1 MCVPR
6 CWRTGLSWVSQGNC
20 PSCQGRAFHYYGTGW
35 LKDAS
40 NGESGVTSYTY
51 DNAGNVKTR
60 TDNRNIVTTYSY
72 DALNRLTAKQYS
84 DGVTPTVGLAYDG
97 SGNVAYGKGHLV
109 WMSDGTSATTFAN
122 FDALGRVTQSY
133 QQMAGQTYNFGYNWN
148 LANGLTSETY
158 PSGRVLTTT
167 YDAAN
172 RPQAVSGTLG
182 SLTTAYASG
191 VSYAPHGGPAK
202 YEFGNHIWRTFTYS
216 SRLQPNCWWDAVNDS
231 PSAYLL
237 TLCPG
242 WGTTNNNGT
251 LQSMT
256 VQAGGPG
263 PLSSLPTFSTNYSYD
278 NVNRVSSASD
288 SGGWSRSFHYDQ
300 YGNLWTTGA
309 SGTPISGLMPTANVY
324 NGNNQITGNAYDGA
338 GNLTA
343 LGTYTLVYDAEN
355 RLTQA
360 TDAPSAGGGSVQYF
374 YDAVGQRVMKQ
385 FAGGARTVYV
395 YDALGQMA
403 AEYSSAA
410 ADTVTPACGTCYLT
424 TDHLGSTRLV
434 TDADGNVVA
443 RHDYLPFGEEVPA
456 GSAGRTGQWGAFDSV
471 SQKFTGQERDSE
483 TGLDFFQARH
493 FSNVLGRFLSADPGN
508 AGANLYDPQTW
519 NAYAYVRNNP
529 LALVD
534 PSGMD
539 ATDPGDDCFSDPTCG
554 GGGWWNFPP
563 IDFPWPTSMPIP
575 PPPPQPSPT
584 VIQNAGGVY
593 GQGQWGSYPNDG
605 ETLGLPPG
613 MSVPGPLSPQALLN
627 LWDWDCSSGVCV
639 PGFAGNDFAPHRA
652 GNAEPTTLN
661 LNIDVKGLLRIAGT
675 AICGSHRSTGEQV
688 FRSVRNGAAKGIV
701 GGALN
706 GAGAPAIPLLIPN
719 IMGSLELGA
728 EAGVVGG
735 PIGAVT
741 GALIGGAAC
750 AASGVVIGLAKSAAC
765 NAAGF

>member
-1 MCVPR
+1 M
-6 CWRTGLSWVSQGNC
+6 
-20 PSCQGRAFHYYGTGW
+20 
-35 LKDAS
+35 
-40 NGESGVTSYTY
+40 
-51 DNAGNVKTR
+51 
-60 TDNRNIVTTYSY
+60 
-72 DALNRLTAKQYS
+72 
-84 DGVTPTVGLAYDG
+84 TPTVGLAYDG

-167 YDAAN
+167 FDAAN

-182 SLTTAYASG
+182 SLTTPYASG
-191 VSYAPHGGPAK
+191 VSYAPHGGLAK

-216 SRLQPNCWWDAVNDS
+216 SRLQPNCWWDAVNNS

-324 NGNNQITGNAYDGA
+324 NGNNQITGNSYDGA
-338 GNLTA
+338 GNLTG

-374 YDAVGQRVMKQ
+374 YDAGGQRVMKQ

-395 YDALGQMA
+395 YDALGQLA

-456 GSAGRTGQWGAFDSV
+456 GSAGRTGPWGAFDSV
-471 SQKFTGQERDSE
+471 SQKFTGQERDQE

-508 AGANLYDPQTW
+508 AGADLSDPQTW
-519 NAYAYVRNNP
+519 NGYSYVRNNP

-554 GGGWWNFPP
+554 GGIGWPFPP

-613 MSVPGPLSPQALLN
+613 MSVPGPFGINSSPFEMPLAPGGAIAAQSAFWRILAAALGPVALAVDFIILSPSQAGGRTEIDFEHANRLREEAARRARWTCTASCN
-627 LWDWDCSSGVCV
+627 LQGI
-639 PGFAGNDFAPHRA
+639 GGN
-652 GNAEPTTLN
+652 EP
-661 LNIDVKGLLRIAGT
+661 
-675 AICGSHRSTGEQV
+675 
-688 FRSVRNGAAKGIV
+688 
-701 GGALN
+701 
-706 GAGAPAIPLLIPN
+706 PLPR
-719 IMGSLELGA
+719 
-728 EAGVVGG
+728 
-735 PIGAVT
+735 VT
-741 GALIGGAAC
+741 GTGTGSNENEAC
-750 AASGVVIGLAKSAAC
+750 LNAKRSATQSAPPGTYPRHCQCACSGQ
-765 NAAGF
+765 